1 MIERMRLSVWQE
13 PYVSVKEPYV
23 CVKEISPKLDQG
35 IPEYNLGSLLMR
47 VRGVLARGVLAR
59 GVSARYNV
67 FSTEC
72 VLYRMC
78 SLQNVF
84 SRSSQ
89 RVFNVFCN
97 KAHQGIPD
105 IELGRLRQR
114 QSEACWCPQCPPAEQ
129 ILPNICMYSHTHTH
143 THTPH
148 THTHTHTT
156 AGEVA
161 HTRAHTHTHTDTNHT
176 HTHAHAHLKRYL

>member
-1 MIERMRLSVWQE
+1 MASPAAFSSVYIASM
-13 PYVSVKEPYV
+13 YVRRSASTCVAFV

-89 RVFNVFCN
+89 RV
-97 KAHQGIPD
+97 
-105 IELGRLRQR
+105 L
-114 QSEACWCPQCPPAEQ
+114 
-129 ILPNICMYSHTHTH
+129 
-143 THTPH
+143 
-148 THTHTHTT
+148 
-156 AGEVA
+156 
-161 HTRAHTHTHTDTNHT
+161 
-176 HTHAHAHLKRYL
+176 